1 MTFAAC
7 LGSPPRTAG
16 TNISVLCFQGL
27 SFASG
32 AEVVNSKGFRY
43 QMSNTNEPG
52 GPG

>member
-7 LGSPPRTAG
+7 LGSPSRTAG
-16 TNISVLCFQGL
+16 TNASVLCLQGS

-32 AEVVNSKGFRY
+32 AEVVNSKGLRY
-43 QMSNTNEPG
+43 QISNTNESS